1 MFIKVLIEVLAIK
14 VLAAEILREVLV
26 DIIIIITAGVIV
38 AVEAIIEV
46 TSRTELKAR
55 VKI

>member
-1 MFIKVLIEVLAIK
+1 MEVLTIKVLT
-14 VLAAEILREVLV
+14 AEILREVLMDV
-26 DIIIIITAGVIV
+26 VIIITTGVIV
-38 AVEAIIEV
+38 AAEAVTEV